1 MSKFMTVLLV
11 IYTLIAIL
19 GGLMVLCWVQL
30 VPNLLHNMLIGF
42 GILGLDVIFS
52 LVMEKFYPGRW

>member
-1 MSKFMTVLLV
+1 MTVLLA
-11 IYTLIAIL
+11 IYTFIAIL

-30 VPNLLHNMLIGF
+30 VPNLLYNMLIGL

-52 LVMEKFYPGRW
+52 LVMEKFYPGKW